1 MKIREAIQKRI
12 EQLCKEK
19 NMTPYSLS
27 YQSAIPSST
36 LKSIVNGKSKNPG
49 IVNIKKIAEG
59 FGISIKEFFDSE
71 LFDDLEQE
79 E

>member
-1 MKIREAIQKRI
+1 MKIQEAVQERI

-19 NMTPYSLS
+19 KMTVYALS
-27 YQSAIPSST
+27 YQSAMPSST
-36 LKSIVNGKSKNPG
+36 VKSIINGQSKNPG

-59 FGISIKEFFDSE
+59 FDMSIKEFFDSE

-79 E
+79 D